1 MKKGALLLL
10 MMLITIVSFGAGKE
24 LIVYSYDSM
33 AWMEKSLIQ
42 EFEKENSCSVKI
54 IKMTDAGKIAARM
67 KLEKSNPKGDVVL
80 GLNQSLAIKAKKE
93 GLLVSYKPKN
103 ISKISNPK
111 LIYDKEFYTVPF
123 DYGALAFICN
133 YEKMGVKPNS
143 FEEFAKL
150 DKSIIIQ
157 DPRISSTG
165 QDFLLW
171 TIAVYKDNWQEF
183 WKKYKKSILTVAPGW
198 SESFSKFEAGE
209 APVMVSYATDG
220 AYSYYN
226 YKSFKYNAVIPKEGA
241 YLQLEGAGIIKGSK
255 NIELSKK
262 FIEFLLSEKVQN
274 EIPLN
279 QWMFPAVNV
288 KLPDVFKYAAKSEKI
303 VTLDSEY
310 VAANMSKWLEQWEK
324 IMK

>member
-1 MKKGALLLL
+1 MKMKLLVVLMVIFSAL
-10 MMLITIVSFGAGKE
+10 SFSAGKE

-33 AWMEKSLIQ
+33 SWMEKSLIK
-42 EFEKENSCSVKI
+42 EFEKSNNCSVKM
-54 IKMTDAGKIAARM
+54 IKMTDAGKIAARI

-80 GLNQSLAIKAKKE
+80 GLNQSLAVKAKKD
-93 GLLVSYKPKN
+93 GLLASYKPKN
-103 ISKISNPK
+103 ISKISNSK

-133 YEKMGVKPNS
+133 YDKMGKKPAT

-150 DKSIIIQ
+150 EKAIIIQ

-171 TIAVYKDNWQEF
+171 TIAVYGNKWQEF
-183 WKKYKKSILTVAPGW
+183 WTKYKNSILTVTPGW

-226 YKSFKYNAVIPKEGA
+226 YKSFKYSAVIPKEGA

-255 NIELSKK
+255 NMELSKK
-262 FIEFLLSEKVQN
+262 FIEFLLSDRVQN

-279 QWMFPAVNV
+279 QWMFPISGV
-288 KLPDVFKYAAKSEKI
+288 KLPEVFKYAAKSEKI

-310 VAANMSKWLEQWEK
+310 VAKNLAKWLEQWEK